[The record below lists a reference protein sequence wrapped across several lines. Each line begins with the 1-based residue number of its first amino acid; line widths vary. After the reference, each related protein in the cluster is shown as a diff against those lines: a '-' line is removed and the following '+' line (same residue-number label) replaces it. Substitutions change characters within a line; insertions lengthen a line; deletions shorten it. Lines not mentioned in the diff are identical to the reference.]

1 MKILVTGGAG
11 FIGRHVVEDLLNN
24 NQVRI
29 FDNFSNSDKELIS
42 KLSNLGA
49 EVINGDITNQEDI
62 VSASK
67 DFEIIIHLAAI
78 ISVEESVRNPKKTFE
93 INIEGTKNV
102 LNACKINN
110 IKKLIVASSSA
121 VYGESKPNQ
130 QLNENS
136 KLNPIS
142 PYGESKLK
150 MELEIK
156 DFTTKNKINVI
167 ILRFFNIFGLGQSPE
182 YAGVITKFM
191 EKIQNNQ
198 ALEIFGDGKQTRDF
212 VSINDIVSAI
222 KNSITTKNEG
232 TFNIASGKSITIEE
246 LAKKMIDFSGKK
258 LSVEF
263 LPIRKGD
270 IKFSQ
275 VDISLAQNMLNY
287 SPKYGLEE
295 IKKMIK

>member
-1 MKILVTGGAG
+1 MIILIPRLYFFSVIL
-11 FIGRHVVEDLLNN
+11 FITE
-24 NQVRI
+24 
-29 FDNFSNSDKELIS
+29 
-42 KLSNLGA
+42 
-49 EVINGDITNQEDI
+49 
-62 VSASK
+62 
-67 DFEIIIHLAAI
+67 
-78 ISVEESVRNPKKTFE
+78 
-93 INIEGTKNV
+93 
-102 LNACKINN
+102 
-110 IKKLIVASSSA
+110 LIVASSAA
-121 VYGESKPNQ
+121 VYGEGDLNFKLTEESKT
-130 QLNENS
+130 
-136 KLNPIS
+136 NPIS